1 MTKKFL
7 NYVYLLTKANIN
19 GNILIYMAF
28 CRLYKMYILMS
39 FGVGVYVLGSLFRIF
54 ARNGFSKKCR
64 TDLSENVGLILFWRG
79 NAKMRKSTHRPQYR
93 LLSGLLSLVC
103 LFTVAFGSVPSVSAE
118 TAELPEN
125 IQLFFSKTE
134 TAGTGE
140 DISDDGRTADYTI
153 EGDKQ
158 QVNVTLRLSLN
169 KTYEEGRLNIEV
181 PYNAFVDR
189 DGTPF
194 TLAAKDDFLNQL
206 SSDTSLLRVKEDR
219 SYTDGV
225 IILENVKASS
235 PHIDLNLHYSISAM
249 RVVDNS
255 EQGYTIRIYDNE
267 LGEDRTPDTI
277 TASFHTHVRD
287 AEVYKY
293 TENDGVNQGCYY
305 AWDDMLETKYHLSKY
320 GIDEAEFKNQLKKY
334 DFVGYRLETS
344 VDRNQPVTT
353 YINDLPEGGEVIAVS
368 QAVDYENT
376 IPLEFVEEG
385 EYAGQWKYD
394 GDASRFIVLVRYPK
408 ETAEAVDGNGNR
420 VKLKNEAYLTCV
432 GVDGDEEDISEDNDN
447 TSSVWQDMGAVYSGD
462 IWSVVKKGGPDPV
475 GAVDL
480 LKAGK
485 DAKLTYDIEGIGMTY
500 KYGAVDGFT
509 YKDGPY
515 WMEVVDDVLYVN
527 GLGRDGS
534 DLARLQPDDFYFK
547 TFTMEVIHKT
557 VKSVTLNLDVKES
570 EDLPIN
576 RREPVEVYVMTAD
589 EPDNWQLDQKI
600 SLADGNS
607 KSQYADAD
615 GNTVFNFKHNKV
627 YRIKFVY
634 RNANGD
640 INLKSKVTGVLRGQG
655 PVVKQVL
662 DNMEEIDLSNFQVFN
677 WDAQM
682 GYNAAGEWENPTNG
696 RTIYTPK
703 DYVKQDMF
711 DLDAELYEGH
721 SNEPGDVKVATR
733 LSAKNNLTSI
743 EPFCGLSKKSNGVIQ
758 EDKKVYTSYYL
769 AAVTGRASNEED
781 LRQLAELGVVAG
793 NKEIV
798 FHELLPMGMSVVE
811 VTPVQ
816 DKLNLSDSPKEYNWD
831 QLWAKN
837 NGHVEPINK
846 EVPEVSFETIDNY
859 KGTHRQYAKIT
870 VKYNDLPVMKL
881 GEESDICYT
890 LGSVLYLKA
899 VADYE
904 ELRSTKL
911 DNFAEAQFI
920 DKNGKPYDLAGIK
933 AIADNG
939 KVFAEVKDNDG
950 NQVFEDID
958 GDGDTTHKNI
968 VADMAEDEVTMYYSA
983 TTLKKKIK
991 ADDYDLD
998 FKDFTQTY
1006 AGHNYTY
1013 RLQFFSN
1020 EGQAKNV
1027 VIYDSIEEAYKEPE
1041 FEGMPYWKGTLYGVD
1056 ISEAKQEFGDIKVY
1070 VNTNK
1075 FYDEIEMATDT
1086 AQNKSGLVPEM
1097 LTEDNNWYEIDPDN
1111 YDNWAK
1117 VKTIAFKIGE
1127 DVEFGSAEDMPH
1139 SVCVY
1144 LKMTAPDNIHKDQ
1157 TKTNQ
1162 VLAYN
1167 APAYYCEKSIQ
1178 TRWVK
1183 DTTIANVVT
1192 IGLKSAVQ
1200 SFPAIAKTVDGNT
1213 SDDFEAVCDFG
1224 IKPLNGA
1231 PAPKAYKDGVW
1242 GKAISTVKVAVN
1254 GGETAIGDENGS
1266 LMFTEPGVFEYEVSE
1281 KAGNKK
1287 GMTYSGEKFKV
1298 VFTVSDVRRDIQYDD
1313 NTELT
1318 VKTKIFRTHGFDGRA
1333 LEEPVEVEQI
1343 EFTNE
1348 YAPAPA
1354 KAEIPAISKKI
1365 EGSDRGAEK
1374 RFIFSIQPFTTLGGR
1389 TDAPAPENTR
1399 VTITGEGTAEFGE
1412 VEFTEAG
1419 QYDYAIFEVN
1429 SAYTGYT
1436 FDTRGYLVRFTVT
1449 DNDGQLEA
1457 EALPLQVLY
1466 PETRYYEPADK
1477 AEFVNEY
1484 SPTPTDTV
1492 VFPDVVK
1499 LFSGTERPDDKVFSF
1514 SIKAKG
1520 GRDIPMPE
1528 YTNVTVEGAGKA
1540 SFGSMTYDK
1549 VGKYVYEITEDDLDS
1564 SYVGYSKDNTVYTF
1578 TVTVTDND
1586 SVLSA
1591 STKLTKGGEEAAAAE
1606 FVNDYTPVVAE
1617 LVPPVAV
1624 KEIVG
1629 NDPDEAQRVF
1639 TFELAVAE
1647 GESADTP
1654 MPQKTTASVNGSGE
1668 AEAFGVIYFTKEGTY
1683 RYVISE
1689 TDLDESYVNY
1699 TKDNTVY
1706 TLTVTVKDE
1715 GGKYKAVSSIEKNG
1729 ETADELRFVNTY
1741 KPNPT
1746 DTELE
1751 IEKLVEGNT
1760 PEEDEVYTFELI
1772 GKDDAPVPEDTTVE
1786 ITGAGTATFGSWTY
1800 IEAGTYVYEVR
1811 EIAGSSNNCTYDK
1824 TVYTVTDT
1832 VTDNDGVL
1840 TISREIADSDGKSAD
1855 GVVFV
1860 NTYDDDIPTDEED
1873 SSVPDDSSSKPE
1885 KDDDSSRGVE
1895 TPEDSSS
1902 ESSSSEDSSSK
1913 SDSET
1918 SSSGGSTTTQNN
1930 SNPNTGVKSL
1940 VGIEVIMLGALI
1952 CATRKKKK
1960 DDK

>member
-1 MTKKFL
+1 
-7 NYVYLLTKANIN
+7 
-19 GNILIYMAF
+19 
-28 CRLYKMYILMS
+28 
-39 FGVGVYVLGSLFRIF
+39 
-54 ARNGFSKKCR
+54 
-64 TDLSENVGLILFWRG
+64 
-79 NAKMRKSTHRPQYR
+79 MRKSTHRPQYR

-118 TAELPEN
+118 SAELPEN
-125 IQLFFSKTE
+125 IELFFSKTE

-140 DISDDGRTADYTI
+140 VISDDGRTADYTI
-153 EGDKQ
+153 EGNKQ
-158 QVNVTLRLSLN
+158 QVNVMLRLSLN
-169 KTYEEGRLNIEV
+169 KTYEAGRLEIEI

-189 DGTPF
+189 DGEPF
-194 TLAAKDDFLNQL
+194 TMAAKEAFLNQL
-206 SSDTSLLRVKEDR
+206 SSDTSLLKVKEDR
-219 SYTDGV
+219 SYSDGV
-225 IILENVKASS
+225 IILENVTASS
-235 PHIDLNLHYSISAM
+235 PHIDLNLHYSISANK
-249 RVVDNS
+249 VIDNS
-255 EQGYTIRIYDNE
+255 VQDYTIKIYDNV
-267 LGEDRTPDTI
+267 LQEDRTPETI
-277 TASFHTHVRD
+277 TASFHTHVRK
-287 AEVYKY
+287 ASVYKF
-293 TENDGVNQGCYY
+293 TEDEGVNQGCYY
-305 AWDDMLETKYHLSKY
+305 AWDDSLETKYHLSDL
-320 GIDEAEFKNQLKKY
+320 GIDEEEFKKQLKDY
-334 DFVGYRLETS
+334 DFIGYRLKTS
-344 VDRNQPVTT
+344 VEKNQPVIT
-353 YINDLPEGGEVIAVS
+353 YINDMPDGGEVIAVS
-368 QAVDYENT
+368 QAVDYSDT
-376 IPLEFVEEG
+376 IPLKKETEG
-385 EYAGQWKYD
+385 EYAGQWKYE

-408 ETAEAVDGNGNR
+408 DVAEAVDAKGKPA
-420 VKLKNEAYLTCV
+420 KLRNDVTVTYV
-432 GVDGDEEDISEDNDN
+432 GVDGDVNDVKDDSDSI
-447 TSSVWQDMGAVYSGD
+447 TSVWQDMGAVYSGD
-462 IWSVVKKGGPDPV
+462 IWSVVKKGGPDPA

-480 LKAGK
+480 LRAGK
-485 DAKLTYDIEGIGMTY
+485 DAELSYHIEGIGMTY

-515 WMEVVDDVLYVN
+515 WMEVVDDALYVN
-527 GLGRDGS
+527 GLGDDGS
-534 DLARLQPDDFYFK
+534 DLERLKPDDFYFK
-547 TFTMEVIHKT
+547 TFTMEVVHKA
-557 VKSVTLNLDVKES
+557 VKSVSLNLDVKES
-570 EDLPIN
+570 EDLPISK
-576 RREPVEVYVMTAD
+576 RKPVEVYVMTAD
-589 EPDNWQLDQKI
+589 DPDNWQLDQEI
-600 SLADGNS
+600 SLADG
-607 KSQYADAD
+607 KSDYRYADAN
-615 GNTVFNFKHNKV
+615 GNTVFEFKHERV

-634 RNANGD
+634 RDANGD
-640 INLKSKVTGVLRGQG
+640 INLRSDVTGVLRGEG

-662 DNMEEIDLSNFQVFN
+662 ENMDKIHLGNFQVFN
-677 WDAQM
+677 WDGQM

-696 RTIYTPK
+696 STIYTSK
-703 DYVKQDMF
+703 NYVKQDLL
-711 DLDAELYEGH
+711 DLDAELYDGH
-721 SNEPGDVKVATR
+721 SNEAGNVKVATR
-733 LSAKNNLTSI
+733 LSANNNLTSI
-743 EPFCGLSKKSNGVIQ
+743 EPFCGLSKKSNGVVQ
-758 EDKKVYTSYYL
+758 EDGKIYTSYYL
-769 AAVTGRASNEED
+769 AAVTGRASNEKD
-781 LRQLAELGVVAG
+781 LRQLAELGVIKG
-793 NKEIV
+793 DKEIV
-798 FHELLPMGMSVVE
+798 FHELLPMGMSVIE
-811 VTPVQ
+811 VTPMQ
-816 DKLNLSDSPKEYNWD
+816 EKLNLSDSPKEYNWD
-831 QLWAKN
+831 RLWSKN
-837 NGHVEPINK
+837 SGHVEPINK
-846 EVPEVSFETIDNY
+846 EVPEVTLETVDNY

-870 VKYNDLPVMKL
+870 VKYKDLPVVKL
-881 GEESDICYT
+881 GEDGNICYS
-890 LGSVLYLKA
+890 LGSVLFLKA

-920 DKNGKPYDLAGIK
+920 DENGRPFDLVGVK
-933 AIADNG
+933 ALADDG
-939 KVFAEVKDNDG
+939 EIFEGVKDRDG
-950 NQVFEDID
+950 NKAFEDID
-958 GDGDTTHKNI
+958 GDGDTTHTNI
-968 VADMAEDEVTMYYSA
+968 VAAMAEDEVTMYYSA

-1020 EGQAKNV
+1020 EGIARNV
-1027 VIYDSIEEAYKEPE
+1027 VIYDSIEEAYKEPAYA
-1041 FEGMPYWKGTLYGVD
+1041 GMPYWKGTLYGVD
-1056 ISEAKQEFGDIKVY
+1056 ISEAKEEFGDVKVY

-1086 AQNKSGLVPEM
+1086 AQGKPGLTPDM

-1117 VKTIAFKIGE
+1117 VKTIAFKIGK
-1127 DVEFGSAEDMPH
+1127 DVEFGAADDMPH

-1144 LKMTAPDNIHKDQ
+1144 LKMTAPDSIHKDQ
-1157 TKTNQ
+1157 TKTDQ

-1167 APAYYCEKSIQ
+1167 APAYFCEKSVQ
-1178 TRWVK
+1178 TGWVK

-1192 IGLKSAVQ
+1192 IGLKSAVE

-1298 VFTVSDVRRDIQYDD
+1298 VFDVSDVRRDIQYDD

-1318 VKTKIFRTHGFDGRA
+1318 VKTKVYRTHDLEGKA
-1333 LEEPVEVEQI
+1333 LSEPVEVQQI

-1348 YAPAPA
+1348 YAPAPV

-1365 EGSDRGAEK
+1365 EGSARGAEK
-1374 RFIFSIQPFTTLGGR
+1374 RFIFSIQPFTNFGGR
-1389 TDAPAPENTR
+1389 QDAPAPENTR
-1399 VTITGEGTAEFGE
+1399 VTITGEGTAEFGK

-1436 FDTRGYLVRFTVT
+1436 FDTRGYLLRFNVT
-1449 DNDGQLEA
+1449 DNDGQLVA
-1457 EALPLQVLY
+1457 EELPLQVLY
-1466 PETRYYEPADK
+1466 PETRYYEPADN

-1514 SIKAKG
+1514 SISAKG
-1520 GRDIPMPE
+1520 DKDIPMPE
-1528 YTNVTVEGAGKA
+1528 VTNVTVEGAGKA

-1549 VGKYVYEITEDDLDS
+1549 VGTYVYEITEDDLDS
-1564 SYVGYSKDNTVYTF
+1564 SYVGYSKDDTVYTF

-1591 STKLTKGGEEAAAAE
+1591 TTKLTKDGEAADAAE

-1629 NDPDEAQRVF
+1629 NDPNEEQRVF
-1639 TFELAVAE
+1639 TFELAAAE

-1654 MPQKTTASVNGSGE
+1654 MPVKTTATVNGSGK
-1668 AEAFGVIYFTKEGTY
+1668 AEAFGAIAFTKAGTY

-1689 TDLDESYVNY
+1689 NDLDESYTHY

-1715 GGKYKAVSSIEKNG
+1715 GGEYKAVYSIEKNG
-1729 ETADELRFVNTY
+1729 EKADELKFVNTY
-1741 KPNPT
+1741 KPTPFE
-1746 DTELE
+1746 TELE
-1751 IEKLVEGNT
+1751 IEKQVEGNA
-1760 PEEDEVYTFELI
+1760 PDEDEVYSFELT
-1772 GKDDAPVPEDTTVE
+1772 GKDGAPVPENTTVE
-1786 ITGAGTATFGSWTY
+1786 IEGAGKAVFGSWTY
-1800 IEAGTYVYEVR
+1800 NEAGTYVYEVS

-1824 TVYTVTDT
+1824 TVFTVTDT
-1832 VTDNDGVL
+1832 VTDEDGVL
-1840 TISREIADSDGKSAD
+1840 TVSREIADGDGKSVD
-1855 GVVFV
+1855 GAVFV
-1860 NTYDDDIPTDEED
+1860 NIYEDDIPTDEED
-1873 SSVPDDSSSKPE
+1873 SNVPEDSSSKPE
-1885 KDDDSSRGVE
+1885 KEDDSSRGVE
-1895 TPEDSSS
+1895 TPENSSS
-1902 ESSSSEDSSSK
+1902 ATESSSSESESSSSK

-1918 SSSGGSTTTQNN
+1918 SSAGSSTTTQST

-1940 VGIEVIMLGALI
+1940 VGIEVVMLGALL
-1952 CATRKKKK
+1952 CVMKKKK

>member
-1 MTKKFL
+1 M
-7 NYVYLLTKANIN
+7 
-19 GNILIYMAF
+19 G
-28 CRLYKMYILMS
+28 
-39 FGVGVYVLGSLFRIF
+39 
-54 ARNGFSKKCR
+54 
-64 TDLSENVGLILFWRG
+64 
-79 NAKMRKSTHRPQYR
+79 KSTHRPQYR

-118 TAELPEN
+118 SAELPEN
-125 IQLFFSKTE
+125 IELFFSKTE

-169 KTYEEGRLNIEV
+169 KTYEKGRLSIEV
-181 PYNAFVDR
+181 PYKAFVDR
-189 DGTPF
+189 RGDPF

-206 SSDTSLLRVKEDR
+206 SSDTSLLKVKEDR

-225 IILENVKASS
+225 IVLENVKASS
-235 PHIDLNLHYSISAM
+235 PHIDLNLHYSISAN

-255 EQGYTIRIYDNE
+255 EQGYTIKIYDNV
-267 LGEDRTPDTI
+267 LDEDRTPDTI

-293 TENDGVNQGCYY
+293 TENEGVNQGCYY

-344 VDRNQPVTT
+344 VVRNQPVIT
-353 YINDLPEGGEVIAVS
+353 YINDMPDGGEVIAVS
-368 QAVDYENT
+368 KAVDYT
-376 IPLEFVEEG
+376 DTTPLEKETEG
-385 EYAGQWKYD
+385 DYAGQWKYE
-394 GDASRFIVLVRYPK
+394 GEASRFIVLVRYPK
-408 ETAEAVDGNGNR
+408 ETAEAVDANGNR
-420 VKLKNEAYLTCV
+420 VKLKNDATVTYV
-432 GVDGDEEDISEDNDN
+432 GVDGDEDDVTDDSDSV
-447 TSSVWQDMGAVYSGD
+447 TSVWQNMGAIYSGD
-462 IWSVVKKGGPDPV
+462 IWSVVKQGGPDPV

-480 LKAGK
+480 LRAGK
-485 DAKLTYDIEGIGMTY
+485 DAELTYDIEGIGLTY

-527 GLGRDGS
+527 GLGDDGT
-534 DLARLQPDDFYFK
+534 DLKRLQPDDFYFR
-547 TFTMEVIHKT
+547 TFTMEVVHKA

-570 EDLPIN
+570 EDLPISK
-576 RREPVEVYVMTAD
+576 RKPVEVYVMTAD
-589 EPDNWQLDQKI
+589 APDKWQLDQKI

-607 KSQYADAD
+607 KYRYADAD
-615 GNTVFNFKHNKV
+615 GNTVFKFKHDRV

-634 RNANGD
+634 RDANGD
-640 INLKSKVTGVLRGQG
+640 VNLRSKVTGVLRGEG

-662 DNMEEIDLSNFQVFN
+662 DNMEEIHLKNFQVYN

-682 GYNAAGEWENPTNG
+682 GYNASGEWENPTNG
-696 RTIYTPK
+696 STIYTPK
-703 DYVKQDMF
+703 DYVKQDML
-711 DLDAELYEGH
+711 DLDAELYDGH
-721 SNEPGDVKVATR
+721 SNKAGDVKVATR
-733 LSAKNNLTSI
+733 LSARNNLTSI
-743 EPFCGLSKKSNGVIQ
+743 EPFCGLSKKSNGVVQ
-758 EDKKVYTSYYL
+758 ENQKVYTSYYL
-769 AAVTGRASNEED
+769 AAVTGRAANEAD
-781 LRQLAELGVVAG
+781 LSQMAELGVIKG
-793 NKEIV
+793 DKEIV
-798 FHELLPMGMSVVE
+798 FHELLPMGMSVIE
-811 VTPVQ
+811 VTPMQ
-816 DKLNLSDSPKEYNWD
+816 DKLFLSDNPKEYNWD
-831 QLWAKN
+831 KLWSKYS
-837 NGHVEPINK
+837 GHIEPINT
-846 EVPEVSFETIDNY
+846 EVPEVSFETVDNY

-870 VKYNDLPVMKL
+870 VKYKELPVVKL
-881 GEESDICYT
+881 GENSNICYS
-890 LGSVLYLKA
+890 LGSVIYLKA

-920 DKNGKPYDLAGIK
+920 DKNGKPYDLVGLK
-933 AIADNG
+933 ALADDG
-939 KVFAEVKDNDG
+939 KVFAEVKDRDG
-950 NQVFEDID
+950 KQVFEDID
-958 GDGDTTHKNI
+958 GDGDTTHTNV
-968 VADMAEDEVTMYYSA
+968 VAAMAEDEVTMYYSA

-1020 EGQAKNV
+1020 EGLAKNV
-1027 VIYDSIEEAYKEPE
+1027 VIYDSIEEAYKEPAYA
-1041 FEGMPYWKGTLYGVD
+1041 GMPYWKGTLYGVD
-1056 ISEAKQEFGDIKVY
+1056 ISEAKEEFGDVKVY

-1086 AQNKSGLVPEM
+1086 ALGKPGLVPEM
-1097 LTEDNNWYEIDPDN
+1097 LTEDNNWQEIDPDN
-1111 YDNWAK
+1111 YKDWAK

-1127 DVEFGSAEDMPH
+1127 DVEFGSADDMPH

-1192 IGLKSAVQ
+1192 IGLKSSVE
-1200 SFPAIAKTVDGNT
+1200 SFPAIAKTVEGNT

-1242 GKAISTVKVAVN
+1242 GKAISAVKVAVN
-1254 GGETAIGDENGS
+1254 GGETAIADENGS

-1281 KAGNKK
+1281 KSGNKK

-1298 VFTVSDVRRDIQYDD
+1298 VFNVSDVRRDVQYDD

-1318 VKTKIFRTHGFDGRA
+1318 VKTKVYRTHGFDGKA
-1333 LEEPVEVEQI
+1333 LDKPVEVQQI
-1343 EFTNE
+1343 EFTNK
-1348 YAPAPA
+1348 YAPAPV

-1365 EGSDRGAEK
+1365 EGSARGSEK
-1374 RFIFSIQPFTTLGGR
+1374 RFIFSIQPFTNFGGR
-1389 TDAPAPENTR
+1389 SDAPAPENTR
-1399 VTITGEGTAEFGE
+1399 VAITGEGTAEFGE

-1436 FDTRGYLVRFTVT
+1436 FDTRGYLVRFNVT
-1449 DNDGQLEA
+1449 DNDGQLVA
-1457 EALPLQVLY
+1457 EELPLQVLY

-1514 SIKAKG
+1514 SISAKG
-1520 GRDIPMPE
+1520 DKDIPMPE
-1528 YTNVTVEGAGKA
+1528 VTNVTVEGAGKA

-1549 VGKYVYEITEDDLDS
+1549 AGVYVYEITEDDLDE
-1564 SYVGYSKDNTVYTF
+1564 SYVGYSKDDTVYTF

-1591 STKLTKGGEEAAAAE
+1591 TTKLTKGGEEAAAAE

-1629 NDPDEAQRVF
+1629 NDPNEAQRVF
-1639 TFELAVAE
+1639 AFELAAAE
-1647 GESADTP
+1647 GESDDIP
-1654 MPQKTTASVNGSGE
+1654 MPQKTTAVVNGSGE
-1668 AEAFGVIYFTKEGTY
+1668 AEPFGTIYYNKAGTY

-1689 TDLDESYVNY
+1689 NDLDESYVHY

-1706 TLTVTVKDE
+1706 TLTVTVNDE
-1715 GGKYKAVSSIEKNG
+1715 GGEYKAVYSIEKNG
-1729 ETADELRFVNTY
+1729 EEIGELKFVNTY
-1741 KPNPT
+1741 KPT
-1746 DTELE
+1746 SVETELE
-1751 IEKLVEGNT
+1751 IEKQVEGNVSD
-1760 PEEDEVYTFELI
+1760 EDEVYTFELT
-1772 GKDDAPVPEDTTVE
+1772 GKDGTLVPADTMVE
-1786 ITGAGTATFGSWTY
+1786 IEGAGKAVFGSWTY
-1800 IEAGTYVYEVR
+1800 TEAGVYVYEVS
-1811 EIAGSSNNCTYDK
+1811 EIAGDGDNCIYDK

-1832 VTDNDGVL
+1832 VTDENGTL
-1840 TISREIADSDGKSAD
+1840 TVSRDIADDDGKSVG
-1855 GVVFV
+1855 GVIFV
-1860 NTYDDDIPTDEED
+1860 NIYEDDVPTDEED
-1873 SSVPDDSSSKPE
+1873 STSSKPE
-1885 KDDDSSRGVE
+1885 KDDDSSRNVE
-1895 TPEDSSS
+1895 TPEDSS
-1902 ESSSSEDSSSK
+1902 EVSSSEDSSK

-1918 SSSGGSTTTQNN
+1918 SSSAGGSTTQNS

-1940 VGIEVIMLGALI
+1940 VGVEVVMLGALL
-1952 CATRKKKK
+1952 CVMKKKK

>member
-1 MTKKFL
+1 
-7 NYVYLLTKANIN
+7 
-19 GNILIYMAF
+19 
-28 CRLYKMYILMS
+28 
-39 FGVGVYVLGSLFRIF
+39 
-54 ARNGFSKKCR
+54 
-64 TDLSENVGLILFWRG
+64 
-79 NAKMRKSTHRPQYR
+79 MRKSTHRPQYR

-118 TAELPEN
+118 SAELPEN
-125 IQLFFSKTE
+125 IELFFSKTE
-134 TAGTGE
+134 TDGTGE
-140 DISDDGRTADYTI
+140 VISDDGRTADYTI
-153 EGDKQ
+153 EGKTQ

-169 KTYEEGRLNIEV
+169 KTYEAGRLEIEV
-181 PYNAFVDR
+181 PYSAFEDR
-189 DGTPF
+189 YGDPF
-194 TLAAKDDFLNQL
+194 ALTAKEAFLNQL
-206 SSDTSLLRVKEDR
+206 STDTSLLKVKEDR

-235 PHIDLNLHYSISAM
+235 PHIDLNLHYTISAN
-249 RVVDNS
+249 RVADNS
-255 EQGYTIRIYDNE
+255 EQGYTIKIFDNE

-287 AEVYKY
+287 AVVYKY

-305 AWDDMLETKYHLSKY
+305 AWDDMLESKYHLSRY
-320 GIDEAEFKNQLKKY
+320 GIDEAEFKKQLKEY
-334 DFVGYRLETS
+334 AFIGYRLETS
-344 VDRNQPVTT
+344 VEYNQPVIT
-353 YINDLPEGGEVIAVS
+353 YIDDLPDGGEVIAVS
-368 QAVDYENT
+368 QAADYENT
-376 IPLEFVEEG
+376 IPLEKEEDG
-385 EYAGQWKYD
+385 EYAGQWKYE
-394 GDASRFIVLVRYPK
+394 GAASRFIVLVRYPR
-408 ETAEAVDGNGNR
+408 ETAEAVDSNGKR
-420 VKLKNEAYLTCV
+420 VKLKNDATITYA
-432 GVDGDEEDISEDNDN
+432 GIDGDENDV
-447 TSSVWQDMGAVYSGD
+447 TYDYDSVTSVWQDMGAIYSGD

-485 DAKLTYDIEGIGMTY
+485 DAELTYDIEGIGLTY
-500 KYGAVDGFT
+500 KYGAVDDFT

-515 WMEVVDDVLYVN
+515 WMEVVDDALYVN
-527 GLGRDGS
+527 GLGDDGS
-534 DLARLQPDDFYFK
+534 DIKRLQPDDFYFR
-547 TFTMEVIHKT
+547 TFTMEVVHKA

-576 RREPVEVYVMTAD
+576 KRKPVEVYVMTAD
-589 EPDNWQLDQKI
+589 DPDKWQLDQEI

-607 KSQYADAD
+607 NFRYADAD
-615 GNTVFNFKHNKV
+615 GNTVFEFKHDKV

-634 RNANGD
+634 RDANGD
-640 INLKSKVTGVLRGQG
+640 INLRSKVSGVLRGEG

-662 DNMEEIDLSNFQVFN
+662 ENMDKIHLENFQVYN

-696 RTIYTPK
+696 STIYAAK
-703 DYVKQDMF
+703 DYVKQDLI
-711 DLDAELYEGH
+711 DLDAELYDGH
-721 SNEPGDVKVATR
+721 SNEEGNIKVATR

-743 EPFCGLSKKSNGVIQ
+743 DPFCGLSKKSNGIVQ

-769 AAVTGRASNEED
+769 AAVTGRASNEAD
-781 LRQLAELGVVAG
+781 LRQLAELGVIRG
-793 NKEIV
+793 DKEIV
-798 FHELLPMGMSVVE
+798 FHELLPMGMSVIE
-811 VTPVQ
+811 VTPMQ
-816 DKLNLSDSPKEYNWD
+816 DKLVLSDSPKEYNWE
-831 QLWAKN
+831 QLWRKKS
-837 NGHVEPINK
+837 GQVEPINT
-846 EVPEVSFETIDNY
+846 EVPEVTFETIENY

-870 VKYNDLPVMKL
+870 VKYNDLPAVKL
-881 GEESDICYT
+881 GEGSDSCYS
-890 LGSVLYLKA
+890 LGSVIYLKA

-920 DKNGKPYDLAGIK
+920 DKNGKPFDLVGLK
-933 AIADNG
+933 ALADDG
-939 KVFAEVKDNDG
+939 KIFEEVKDRDG

-958 GDGDTTHKNI
+958 GDGDTTHTNI
-968 VADMAEDEVTMYYSA
+968 VAAMAEDEVTMFYSA

-1020 EGQAKNV
+1020 EGLSKNV

-1041 FEGMPYWKGTLYGVD
+1041 FAGMPYWKGTLYGVD
-1056 ISEAKQEFGDIKVY
+1056 ISEAKEEFGDIKVF

-1075 FYDEIEMATDT
+1075 FYDEVEMATDT
-1086 AQNKSGLVPEM
+1086 ALGKSGLVPEM

-1127 DVEFGSAEDMPH
+1127 DVEFGSAQDMPH

-1144 LKMTAPDNIHKDQ
+1144 LKMTAPDSIHKDQ

-1192 IGLKSAVQ
+1192 IGLKSAVK
-1200 SFPAIAKTVDGNT
+1200 SFPAIAKTVDGDT

-1231 PAPKAYKDGVW
+1231 PAPRAYKDGVW
-1242 GKAISTVKVAVN
+1242 GKAISTVKVPVN
-1254 GGETAIGDENGS
+1254 GTETAIGDENGS

-1281 KAGNKK
+1281 KTGNKK

-1318 VKTKIFRTHGFDGRA
+1318 VKTEVYRTHDFEGKA
-1333 LEEPVEVEQI
+1333 LSEPVEVQQI

-1348 YAPAPA
+1348 YSPAPA
-1354 KAEIPAISKKI
+1354 RAAIPVISKKI
-1365 EGSDRGAEK
+1365 EGSARGAEK
-1374 RFIFSIQPFTTLGGR
+1374 RFIFSIQPFTNLGGR
-1389 TDAPAPENTR
+1389 SDAPAPENTR
-1399 VTITGEGTAEFGE
+1399 VTITGEGTAEFGK
-1412 VEFTEAG
+1412 VEFTKAG

-1436 FDTRGYLVRFTVT
+1436 FDTRGYLVRFNVT

-1457 EALPLQVLY
+1457 ELLPLQVMY

-1484 SPTPTDTV
+1484 SPAPTDTV

-1514 SIKAKG
+1514 SISAKDG
-1520 GRDIPMPE
+1520 KDIPMPE
-1528 YTNVTVEGAGKA
+1528 VTNVTVEGAGKA

-1549 VGKYVYEITEDDLDS
+1549 VGVYVYEITEDDLDS

-1591 STKLTKGGEEAAAAE
+1591 KTKLTKGNAEVGAAE

-1629 NDPDEAQRVF
+1629 KDPNEAQRVF
-1639 TFELAVAE
+1639 TFELSAAE
-1647 GESADTP
+1647 GENADIP
-1654 MPQKTTASVNGSGE
+1654 MPQKTTASVTGSGE
-1668 AEAFGVIYFTKEGTY
+1668 AEPFGTIAFSKAGVY

-1689 TDLDESYVNY
+1689 NDLDESYTNY
-1699 TKDNTVY
+1699 TKDDTVY

-1715 GGKYKAVSSIEKNG
+1715 GGEYKAVYSIEKNG
-1729 ETADELRFVNTY
+1729 DKADELKFVNIY
-1741 KPNPT
+1741 QPNPV
-1746 DTELE
+1746 DTELD
-1751 IEKLVEGNT
+1751 IKKFVEGNA
-1760 PEEDEVYTFELI
+1760 PDEDEVYTFELT
-1772 GKDDAPVPEDTTVE
+1772 GKDGAPVPENTTVD
-1786 ITGAGTATFGSWTY
+1786 ITGAGKAVFGSWTY
-1800 IEAGTYVYEVR
+1800 TEAGVYVYEVS
-1811 EIAGSSNNCTYDK
+1811 EIAGSSNNCSYDK

-1840 TISREIADSDGKSAD
+1840 TVSRDITDGDGKSAD
-1855 GVVFV
+1855 EAVFV
-1860 NTYDDDIPTDEED
+1860 NTYDDDVPTDEED
-1873 SSVPDDSSSKPE
+1873 SSEADSSSRPE

-1902 ESSSSEDSSSK
+1902 NSESSSSESSSSK
-1913 SDSET
+1913 SDSSET
-1918 SSSGGSTTTQNN
+1918 SSAGGSTVQSN

-1940 VGIEVIMLGALI
+1940 VGIQVVMLGALL
-1952 CATRKKKK
+1952 CVMKKKK
-1960 DDK
+1960 EDK

>member
-1 MTKKFL
+1 
-7 NYVYLLTKANIN
+7 
-19 GNILIYMAF
+19 
-28 CRLYKMYILMS
+28 
-39 FGVGVYVLGSLFRIF
+39 
-54 ARNGFSKKCR
+54 
-64 TDLSENVGLILFWRG
+64 
-79 NAKMRKSTHRPQYR
+79 MRKSTHRPQYR

-118 TAELPEN
+118 TVELPEN
-125 IQLFFSKTE
+125 IELFFAKTE
-134 TAGTGE
+134 TDGTGE
-140 DISDDGRTADYTI
+140 VISDDGRTADYTI

-158 QVNVTLRLSLN
+158 QVNMTLRLSLN
-169 KTYEEGRLNIEV
+169 KTYEEGRLLIEV
-181 PYNAFVDR
+181 PYKAFTDR
-189 DGTPF
+189 NGEPF
-194 TLAAKDDFLNQL
+194 KLAAKRDFLNQL
-206 SSDTSLLRVKEDR
+206 ATDTSLLKVKEDR
-219 SYTDGV
+219 SNSDGV
-225 IILENVKASS
+225 IVLTNVKASS
-235 PHIDLNLHYSISAM
+235 PHIDLNLHYLINAEK
-249 RVVDNS
+249 VVDNS
-255 EQGYTIRIYDNE
+255 VQDYTIKIYDKE
-267 LGEDRTPDTI
+267 LEQERTPEPI

-293 TENDGVNQGCYY
+293 TENEGVNQGCYY
-305 AWDDMLETKYHLSKY
+305 AWDDMLETKYHLSRY
-320 GIDEAEFKNQLKKY
+320 GIDEEEFNRQLKEY
-334 DFVGYRLETS
+334 DFIGYRLLTS

-353 YINDLPEGGEVIAVS
+353 YINDLPGGGEVIAVS
-368 QAVDYENT
+368 QAVDYQNT
-376 IPLEFVEEG
+376 IPLTQVKEG

-394 GDASRFIVLVRYPK
+394 GEAGLYIVLVRYPK
-408 ETAEAVDGNGNR
+408 ETAEATDEKGDPI
-420 VKLKNEAYLTCV
+420 KLRNDATITYV
-432 GVDGDEEDISEDNDN
+432 GVDGDEEDVTDDSDY
-447 TSSVWQDMGAVYSGD
+447 TTSVWQGMGAIYSGD

-485 DAKLTYDIEGIGMTY
+485 DAELTYDIEGIGMTY
-500 KYGAVDGFT
+500 KYGAIDNFT

-527 GLGRDGS
+527 GLGRDGT
-534 DLARLQPDDFYFK
+534 DLERLQPDDFYFK
-547 TFTMEVIHKT
+547 TFTMEVVHKA
-557 VKSVTLNLDVKES
+557 VKSVTLDLAVKES
-570 EDLPIN
+570 EDLPISK
-576 RREPVEVYVMTAD
+576 RKPVEVYVMTAD
-589 EPDNWQLDQKI
+589 KPDEWQLDQKI
-600 SLADGNS
+600 SLADG
-607 KSQYADAD
+607 KSNYIYADAN
-615 GNTVFNFKHNKV
+615 GNTVFNFKHDRV

-634 RNANGD
+634 RDANGD
-640 INLKSKVTGVLRGQG
+640 IDLRSKVSGVLRGEG
-655 PVVKQVL
+655 PVVKKVL
-662 DNMEEIDLSNFQVFN
+662 DNMDKIHLENFQVFN

-682 GYNAAGEWENPTNG
+682 GYDAANNWDNPTNG
-696 RTIYTPK
+696 STIYTPK
-703 DYVKQDMF
+703 DYVKQDML
-711 DLDAELYEGH
+711 DLDAALYEGH
-721 SNEPGDVKVATR
+721 SNEAGNVKVATR
-733 LSAKNNLTSI
+733 LSAKNNLTSV
-743 EPFCGLSKKSNGVIQ
+743 EPFCGLSKKSNGVVQ

-781 LRQLAELGVVAG
+781 LRQLSELGVIRG
-793 NKEIV
+793 DKEIV
-798 FHELLPMGMSVVE
+798 FHELLPMGMSVIE
-811 VTPVQ
+811 VTPMQ
-816 DKLNLSDSPKEYNWD
+816 EKLFLSDSPKEYNWD
-831 QLWAKN
+831 TLWARYS
-837 NGHVEPINK
+837 GHVEPINK

-881 GEESDICYT
+881 GEDSKSCYS
-890 LGSVLYLKA
+890 LGSIIYLKA

-911 DNFAEAQFI
+911 DNFAEAQFL
-920 DKNGKPYDLAGIK
+920 DKNGKPYDLVGIK
-933 AIADNG
+933 ALADDG
-939 KVFAEVKDNDG
+939 KVFEGVKDKDG

-958 GDGDTTHKNI
+958 SNGDTTHKTV
-968 VADMAEDEVTMYYSA
+968 VADKAEDEVTMYYSA

-1020 EGQAKNV
+1020 EGLAKNV

-1041 FEGMPYWKGTLYGVD
+1041 FAGMPYWKGTLYGVD
-1056 ISEAKQEFGDIKVY
+1056 ISEAKEEFGDIKVY
-1070 VNTNK
+1070 VNTDK

-1086 AQNKSGLVPEM
+1086 SLGKPGLTPDM
-1097 LTEDNNWYEIDPDN
+1097 LTEENNWYEIDPDN

-1127 DVEFGSAEDMPH
+1127 DVEFGSADELPH

-1157 TKTNQ
+1157 TNDYQ

-1192 IGLKSAVQ
+1192 IGVKSAVE
-1200 SFPAIAKTVDGNT
+1200 SFPAIAKTVEGNT
-1213 SDDFEAVCDFG
+1213 PDDFATECDFS

-1231 PAPKAYKDGVW
+1231 PAPKAYKNGVW
-1242 GKAISTVKVAVN
+1242 GKAISTVKVPVN
-1254 GGETAIGDENGS
+1254 GTETAIADENGS
-1266 LMFTEPGVFEYEVSE
+1266 LMFTEPGVFEYEVAE
-1281 KAGNKK
+1281 KAGNKN

-1313 NTELT
+1313 NTMLT
-1318 VKTKIFRTHGFDGRA
+1318 VKTEVFRTHGFDGKA
-1333 LEEPVEVEQI
+1333 LSEPVEVEKI

-1354 KAEIPAISKKI
+1354 KAEIPVISKKI

-1374 RFIFSIQPFTTLGGR
+1374 RFIFSIQPFTNLGGR
-1389 TDAPAPENTR
+1389 TDAPAPEKTR
-1399 VTITGEGTAEFGE
+1399 VTITGEGTAEFGK

-1436 FDTRGYLVRFTVT
+1436 FDTRGYLVRFNVT

-1492 VFPDVVK
+1492 AFPDVVK

-1514 SIKAKG
+1514 SISAKD

-1528 YTNVTVEGAGKA
+1528 VTNVTVEGAGKA
-1540 SFGSMTYDK
+1540 SFGSMTFSK
-1549 VGKYVYEITEDDLDS
+1549 AGVYVYEITEDDLDS

-1591 STKLTKGGEEAAAAE
+1591 KTKLTKGNAEVAAAE

-1624 KEIVG
+1624 KEIIG
-1629 NDPDEAQRVF
+1629 NDPNEAQRVF
-1639 TFELAVAE
+1639 TFELAAAE
-1647 GESADTP
+1647 GESADIP
-1654 MPQKTTASVNGSGE
+1654 MPQKTTASVNGSGK
-1668 AEAFGVIYFTKEGTY
+1668 AEPFGTIAFSKAGTY

-1689 TDLDESYVNY
+1689 NDLDESYANY

-1706 TLTVTVKDE
+1706 ILTVTVKDE
-1715 GGKYKAVSSIEKNG
+1715 GGKYNAVSSIEKNG

-1741 KPNPT
+1741 QPNPT

-1751 IEKLVEGNT
+1751 IKKLVEGNA
-1760 PEEDEVYTFELI
+1760 PEEDEVYTFELT
-1772 GKDDAPVPEDTTVE
+1772 GKDGAPVPENTTVE
-1786 ITGAGTATFGSWTY
+1786 ITGTGKAVFGGWTY
-1800 IEAGTYVYEVR
+1800 TEAGTYVYEVR

-1824 TVYTVTDT
+1824 TVFTVTDT

-1840 TISREIADSDGKSAD
+1840 TVSRDIADSDGKSAD
-1855 GVVFV
+1855 GIVFI
-1860 NTYDDDIPTDEED
+1860 NTYDDEETTDEED
-1873 SSVPDDSSSKPE
+1873 SSVDDSSSKPE
-1885 KDDDSSRGVE
+1885 KDDDSSRVVE

-1902 ESSSSEDSSSK
+1902 ETSSSEDSSSK

-1918 SSSGGSTTTQNN
+1918 SSSGGSTTQNN

-1960 DDK
+1960 DNK